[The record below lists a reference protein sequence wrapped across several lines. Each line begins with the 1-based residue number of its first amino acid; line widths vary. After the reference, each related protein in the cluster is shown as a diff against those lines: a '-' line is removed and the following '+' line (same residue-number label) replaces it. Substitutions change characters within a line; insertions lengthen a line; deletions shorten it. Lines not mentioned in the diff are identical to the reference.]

1 MPSVLFVSK
10 PVTPPWNDSSKN
22 LVRDV
27 ASHLRGF
34 EARVMTTRASDPP
47 AGTHAVRIYPRAG
60 RFAPGLQA
68 NLRVLAR
75 LLAAPLIAPD
85 DLWHFFFAPN
95 PRSSDAARVA
105 SRLRRM
111 PTVQT
116 VCSAP
121 AEGADLKR
129 VLFADVTVVLS
140 EHTER
145 RLDAATKLDAVTNVV
160 RIPPAIAPLPE
171 PDDETRARWRRELG
185 LPHAPLVIY
194 PGDLEFGSGAERT
207 LRAIANSPEV
217 HLAMACRLKTTEAR
231 NREAELRRLGDELAP
246 GRVSWHGETGRIHDL
261 LACADV
267 VALPSETLYAKMDYP
282 LVLLE
287 AMSLTRPVIVCA
299 NTPAAELARF
309 GAQVVEADVDA
320 LRAALEALLDDSD
333 RRRELGATG
342 RLAVSERFAPRAVAA
357 EYEAVYRSLLR

>member
-27 ASHLRGF
+27 ASHLEGF
-34 EARVMTTRASDPP
+34 EARVMTTRAADAPP
-47 AGTHAVRIYPRAG
+47 GTRAVRIYPGAS

-75 LLAAPLIAPD
+75 LLAAPLRAPD

-95 PRSSDAARVA
+95 PRSSDAARLV
-105 SRLRRM
+105 SRARRM
-111 PTVQT
+111 PTIQT

-121 AEGADLKR
+121 ADDADLKR

-145 RLDAATKLDAVTNVV
+145 RLSAATKVV
-160 RIPPAIAPLPE
+160 RIPPAIAPLAV
-171 PDDETRARWRRELG
+171 PDPDSRTRWRRELD
-185 LPHAPLVIY
+185 LPSEPLVVY

-207 LRAIANSPEV
+207 LRAVAALPEV
-217 HLAMACRLKTTEAR
+217 HLAMACRLKTDAAR
-231 NREAELRRLGDELAP
+231 AREAELRRLSAELAP
-246 GRVSWHGETGRIHDL
+246 GRVTWHGETRRIHDL

-287 AMSLTRPVIVCA
+287 AMSLTRPVVVCA
-299 NTPAAELARF
+299 NTPAAELERW

-320 LRAALEALLDDSD
+320 LQTSLSALLDDD
-333 RRRELGATG
+333 ERRVELGATG
-342 RLAVSERFAPRAVAA
+342 RRAVAERFAPRAVAA